1 MKRFSP
7 ARRLAL
13 FGTALAAL
21 GASLLSP
28 AVQAQ
33 TEWPTKTV
41 RIILPYPVG
50 GGPDGVAR
58 LVADKLA
65 RKWGKPVIVENRPG
79 ANGFIAVDAFKR
91 GATDGH
97 DLLQLDSVHIAA
109 YPYMFK
115 KLPYDVDKDFD
126 AIVPLFRTYLFFTV
140 AQNSKYKKVSDI
152 IADAKANPGKL
163 NYGSWS
169 IGNPVHL
176 GMEEFQQAT
185 GTKFEH
191 VLYKETTQLYTSV
204 ATEELAFSI
213 GSAATAGPM
222 QRAGKLRFLA
232 VAGPKRVASYPDVPT
247 VAESGGPGAP
257 FEVSGWNAIV
267 GPKGLNQAVSEK
279 IRKDVTEAL
288 AGQDVKEKFQ
298 SFGYESL
305 TLDRP
310 QFAQFVKSESVRHAA
325 IIQRAKIELE

>member
-204 ATEELAFSI
+204 ATEELFSRSALSSWQ
-213 GSAATAGPM
+213 GLCNAQASCGFWSWRAPSEWPRTPTCPPWRSLVAPAHLLKSAAGTPSSA
-222 QRAGKLRFLA
+222 
-232 VAGPKRVASYPDVPT
+232 PKA
-247 VAESGGPGAP
+247 
-257 FEVSGWNAIV
+257 
-267 GPKGLNQAVSEK
+267 
-279 IRKDVTEAL
+279 
-288 AGQDVKEKFQ
+288 
-298 SFGYESL
+298 
-305 TLDRP
+305 
-310 QFAQFVKSESVRHAA
+310 
-325 IIQRAKIELE
+325 